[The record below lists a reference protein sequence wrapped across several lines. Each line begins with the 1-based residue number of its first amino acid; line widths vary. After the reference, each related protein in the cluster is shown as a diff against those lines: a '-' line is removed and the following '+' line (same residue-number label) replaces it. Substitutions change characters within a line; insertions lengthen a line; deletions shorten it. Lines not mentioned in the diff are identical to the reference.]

1 MNEIEFAEV
10 FIRKDRRER
19 ILYELK
25 DPKKRYRAL
34 DRFSHDSENLLDP
47 KKIVLASHD
56 LSREKDFPKYL
67 KDHREECIIL
77 STDPYIDGIQTVL
90 QDAMQY
96 ARMSTEAAII
106 LGEGIAIVK
115 TEAMKKDTME
125 YLLLERKPYD
135 HD

>member
-1 MNEIEFAEV
+1 MNEIEFAEI

-19 ILYELK
+19 ILHELK

-34 DRFSHDSENLLDP
+34 DRFSYNTEDLLDP
-47 KKIVLASHD
+47 KKIILSSHD
-56 LSREKDFPKYL
+56 LSGEKDFLKYT
-67 KDHREECIIL
+67 KDHEEECIIL
-77 STDPYIDGIQTVL
+77 STDPYIDGIHTAL
-90 QDAMQY
+90 QDALQY
-96 ARMSTEAAII
+96 ARMSTEAAIV

-115 TEAMKKDTME
+115 SEAMKKDTME

>member
-1 MNEIEFAEV
+1 MNESEFV
-10 FIRKDRRER
+10 GSFIRRDRRER
-19 ILYELK
+19 LLHELN
-25 DPKKRYRAL
+25 DPKKRYKAL

-47 KKIVLASHD
+47 KKIVLSSHD
-56 LSREKDFPKYL
+56 LSKEKDFPKYI
-67 KDHREECIIL
+67 KDHNEDLTIL
-77 STDPYIDGIQTVL
+77 STDPYINGIQAVL
-90 QDAMQY
+90 QDALQY
-96 ARMSTEAAII
+96 ARMSTEAAIV

>member
-1 MNEIEFAEV
+1 MNEIEFTEI

-19 ILYELK
+19 ILHELK

-34 DRFSHDSENLLDP
+34 DRFSHNTKDLLDP
-47 KKIVLASHD
+47 KKIMLSSHD
-56 LSREKDFPKYL
+56 LSRDKDFLKYT
-67 KDHREECIIL
+67 KDHEEECIIL
-77 STDPYIDGIQTVL
+77 STDPYIDGIHTAI
-90 QDAMQY
+90 QDALHY
-96 ARMSTEAAII
+96 ARMSTEAAIV

-115 TEAMKKDTME
+115 SEAMKKDTME